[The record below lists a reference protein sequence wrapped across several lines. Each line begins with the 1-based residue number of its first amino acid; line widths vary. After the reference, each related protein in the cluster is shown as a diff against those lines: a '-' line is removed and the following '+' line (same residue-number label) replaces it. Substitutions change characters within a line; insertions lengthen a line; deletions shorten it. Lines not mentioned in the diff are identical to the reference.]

1 MLFRSKYKDL
11 KIQPCVKPPVKETL
25 VLKIQT
31 LCKKN
36 NLNIA
41 WIDDKH
47 LPNKEW
53 MVSVISTLN
62 PEDEIFK
69 KDYVAPPVRKRLRDI
84 ETIVLPNELFE
95 NLPKSSSKLKKRR
108 LKIVS
113 EAFAAEK
120 ASKLKEMQKDIYEEL
135 VIQEERMEKYQTMK
149 KPKLFDTS
157 LGK

>member
-1 MLFRSKYKDL
+1 
-11 KIQPCVKPPVKETL
+11 
-25 VLKIQT
+25 
-31 LCKKN
+31 
-36 NLNIA
+36 
-41 WIDDKH
+41 
-47 LPNKEW
+47 

-108 LKIVS
+108 LKIMS

-135 VIQEERMEKYQTMK
+135 VIQKERMEKYQTMK
-149 KPKLFDTS
+149 KAKVFDIS
-157 LGK
+157 SGKKEEEKKQMSNN